1 MTRVSQAQSTNA
13 SDSSGSHMRISDE
26 QYFRSC
32 VAKERH
38 LAQLLG
44 HQNIEERYETAGTLW
59 AGARALPQWTRDW
72 GACGSLLA
80 HHKISL
86 AWDAVPTAGDEVT
99 PLQVVRAGQTSVRL
113 SDHPTPDRA
122 VMFAVVKEVI
132 RLLEH
137 PHSARPE
144 QAAPLHPHP

>member
-1 MTRVSQAQSTNA
+1 MTRLTQLETR
-13 SDSSGSHMRISDE
+13 DSSGSHMRISDE

-44 HQNIEERYETAGTLW
+44 HQNIEENYENAGTLW
-59 AGARALPQWTRDW
+59 ASAQALPQWTRDW
-72 GACGSLLA
+72 QACGPLLT
-80 HHKISL
+80 HHRISL
-86 AWDAVPTAGDEVT
+86 AWDAGQSAGDDDEAV
-99 PLQVVRAGQTSVRL
+99 QFVRAGETRVNL
-113 SDHPTPDRA
+113 ADHPNADRA
-122 VMFAVVKEVI
+122 VMFAIVKEAT

-137 PHSARPE
+137 HRSARPE

>member
-1 MTRVSQAQSTNA
+1 MTRLTQVDT

-44 HQNIEERYETAGTLW
+44 HQNIEENYESAGTLW
-59 AGARALPQWTRDW
+59 AGAQALPQWTRDW
-72 GACGSLLA
+72 GACGPLLA

-86 AWDAVPTAGDEVT
+86 AWDAVPGAGDDAS
-99 PLQVVRAGQTSVRL
+99 PLQTVRAGDTRIRPA
-113 SDHPTPDRA
+113 DHPNPDRA
-122 VMFAVVKEVI
+122 AMFAVVKEVI

-144 QAAPLHPHP
+144 QATPLHPHP